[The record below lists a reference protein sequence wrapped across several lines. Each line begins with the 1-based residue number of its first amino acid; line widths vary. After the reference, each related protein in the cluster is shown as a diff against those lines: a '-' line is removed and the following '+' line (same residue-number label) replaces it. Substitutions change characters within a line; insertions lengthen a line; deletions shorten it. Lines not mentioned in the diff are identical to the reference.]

1 MTSYTTYQIDW
12 DGLAVLIRW
21 TPDWHNQEIGHME
34 FISDDRAPMPV
45 SETGYRSHFVFSEFV
60 EDNGGPAAYALQML
74 DFEAAEAG
82 WHEKE
87 CERRQLSLF

>member
-1 MTSYTTYQIDW
+1 MDW
-12 DGLAVLIRW
+12 VDDESIWLRSPLFA
-21 TPDWHNQEIGHME
+21 DE
-34 FISDDRAPMPV
+34 FIGREA
-45 SETGYRSHFVFSEFV
+45 F
-60 EDNGGPAAYALQML
+60 GGPAAYALQML